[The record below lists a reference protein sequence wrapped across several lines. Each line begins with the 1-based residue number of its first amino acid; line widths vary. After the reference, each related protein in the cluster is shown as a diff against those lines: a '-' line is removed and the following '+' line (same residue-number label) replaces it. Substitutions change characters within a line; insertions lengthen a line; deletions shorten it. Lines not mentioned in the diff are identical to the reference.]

1 MNGRQQKYYVGTRY
15 LLHEIM
21 EIVYTGK
28 TDRNA

>member
-1 MNGRQQKYYVGTRY
+1 MNGRQQKYYVGTGY
-15 LLHEIM
+15 LHEIM